1 MPTASFALQ
10 PEIARARRADG
21 STAEAD
27 LAACRALLANGS
39 RTFLAASYLLPR
51 SVRDPACA
59 LYAFCRVADD
69 AIDSAPAG
77 GVDAA
82 LAALRVRLDAAYRGE
97 VADDVVDRAFA
108 DIIRRHAIPRTL
120 PEALL
125 EGFAWDAS
133 ARRYETLADLHD
145 YAARVAGSV
154 GAMMALVMR
163 STSPEALARAC
174 DLGVAMQLSNIARD
188 VGEDA
193 RAGRLYLPLT
203 WLREA
208 GVEPDAWLVAPCF
221 DARIGAVVARLLTH
235 ADELYARAAEGV
247 AELPASCRVGI
258 DAARLLYAEIGH
270 EVGRRGCNSVDSRAV
285 VTARRK
291 AALLAHAALRR
302 RARAR
307 VSSAPLPATH
317 YLVDAAAS
325 TLIVAPTA
333 SRPPPQAAR
342 TGSRVVWL
350 IDLFERLERQD
361 QLRHAGGAS

>member
-1 MPTASFALQ
+1 MPTASPAPT
-10 PEIARARRADG
+10 PEAARTARANA
-21 STAEAD
+21 STAQAD

-77 GVDAA
+77 GIDAA
-82 LAALRVRLDAAYRGE
+82 LATLRVRLDAAYRGE
-97 VADDVVDRAFA
+97 AAGDVVDRAFA
-108 DIIRRHAIPRTL
+108 AVVRRHAIPRTL

-133 ARRYETLADLHD
+133 ARRYQTLADLHD

-193 RAGRLYLPLT
+193 RAGRLYLPLA

-208 GVEPDAWLVAPCF
+208 GVDPEAWLIAPRF
-221 DARIGAVVARLLTH
+221 DARIGAVVARLLAH

-247 AELPASCRVGI
+247 VELPASCRVGI
-258 DAARLLYAEIGH
+258 DAARLLYAEIGR

-291 AALLAHAALRR
+291 AALLAHAALRLR
-302 RARAR
+302 SRTRAAT
-307 VSSAPLPATH
+307 APLPATH
-317 YLVDAAAS
+317 YLVAAAAS
-325 TLIVAPTA
+325 TQVATPPA
-333 SRPPPQAAR
+333 SRPPQGAR
-342 TGSRVVWL
+342 SGSRVVWL
-350 IDLFERLERQD
+350 IELFERLERQD
-361 QLRHAGGAS
+361 QLRHAGGAH